1 LIDIPP
7 GNKRIT
13 RFVLELSVPKLSD
26 FEGLAIFAKVV
37 QMHSFV
43 GAATE
48 LPLSKATV
56 SKAISRIE
64 RKLGARLFNR
74 AARRLA
80 VTEAGRQLYDR
91 SARILAEG
99 EAAEDD
105 GMAQSAA
112 PRGHVH
118 LTAPMSYGLVR
129 VAPIRPEFL
138 ERYPAVTIDLHLSD
152 SHVSGRDAT
161 PPFASHSCR
170 TLP

>member
-7 GNKRIT
+7 GDKRVT
-13 RFVLELSVPKLSD
+13 HFVLELSVSKLPD
-26 FEGLAIFAKVV
+26 FEGLVIFTKVV
-37 QMHSFV
+37 QTRSFV

-48 LPLSKATV
+48 LRLSKATV

-91 SARILAEG
+91 AARILAEG
-99 EAAEDD
+99 QAADDD

-112 PRGHVH
+112 PHAREAYDV
-118 LTAPMSYGLVR
+118 
-129 VAPIRPEFL
+129 
-138 ERYPAVTIDLHLSD
+138 
-152 SHVSGRDAT
+152 
-161 PPFASHSCR
+161 
-170 TLP
+170 